1 MQANFEKKEIMNKN
15 SYTQVYS
22 NISQKDLLKILNDQ
36 VEEQLYTVK
45 NEFLEL
51 SDESLLARPEAS
63 KWNILECIEHLNRYC
78 AFYIPHIEIV
88 TNQNEKSGKNFQSG
102 WLGTKF
108 TQMMSPE
115 NIKPQKTV
123 KHMDTSDALVNK
135 NTLLVFIAWQQRLFK
150 AINELKNTD
159 LNKRKIPVE
168 FFKMLK
174 LKTGDILQF
183 LIMHQQRHIL
193 QALDKKD
200 KLKSSEVQINI

>member
-1 MQANFEKKEIMNKN
+1 MNKN
-15 SYTQVYS
+15 SYTQVYT
-22 NISQKDLLKILNDQ
+22 NISQKDLLKILSDQ
-36 VEEQLYTVK
+36 VEEQLYTVQ
-45 NEFLEL
+45 NEFLEQ
-51 SDESLLARPEAS
+51 SDESLSARPEAS

-78 AFYIPHIEIV
+78 AYYIPHIEAII
-88 TNQNEKSGKNFQSG
+88 NQNSDTDKNFQSG

-108 TQMMSPE
+108 IKMMSPE
-115 NIKPQKTV
+115 NVKAQKTV
-123 KHMDTSDALVNK
+123 KHMDTSNALVNK

-183 LIMHQQRHIL
+183 IIMHQQRHIL
-193 QALDKKD
+193 QALEKKS
-200 KLKSSEVQINI
+200 KIASNNVQINIYPN